1 MGARAVSEDNTEIMR
16 RAYEAYAE
24 RGVDGFLEFIH
35 PDFELVTPPGLA
47 LEPQT
52 YRGHEGVR
60 RYFDSFYDAVDE
72 IRFEPEDFIGVGDK
86 VIVPFRLTTRG
97 RASGIE
103 TSMTAVQVCQIRDGK
118 AVRFDVYPTVETA
131 RAAAAEDRPNLEP

>member
-1 MGARAVSEDNTEIMR
+1 MSEDNVEVMR
-16 RAYEAYAE
+16 RGYEAYAE
-24 RGVDGFLEFIH
+24 RGVEGFLDSIDPE
-35 PDFELVTPPGLA
+35 FELVTPPGLA

-72 IRFEPEDFIGVGDK
+72 VRLEAEEFIAAGNH

-103 TSMTAVQVCQIRDGK
+103 ASMQAVQVWEVRHGK
-118 AVRFDVYPTVETA
+118 AIRCDVYASVEEA
-131 RAAAAEDRPNLEP
+131 REAVG

>member
-1 MGARAVSEDNTEIMR
+1 MGSRMSEAVDNVEAMR
-16 RAYEAYAE
+16 RGYEAFAE

-60 RYFDSFYDAVDE
+60 RYFDSFYEAVDE
-72 IRFEPEDFIGVGDK
+72 IRVEPDEFIAVGDR
-86 VIVPFRLTTRG
+86 VLVPFRLTTRG

-103 TSMTAVQVCQIRDGK
+103 ASMRAVQVCEIRDGK
-118 AVRFDVYPTVETA
+118 
-131 RAAAAEDRPNLEP
+131 

>member
-1 MGARAVSEDNTEIMR
+1 MGAGMSEDNVEIMR
-16 RAYEAYAE
+16 RGYEAYAE
-24 RGVDGFLEFIH
+24 RGVDGFLEYIH

-60 RYFDSFYDAVDE
+60 RYFDSFYEAVDE
-72 IRFEPEDFIGVGDK
+72 IRVEPDEFIAVGDR
-86 VIVPFRLTTRG
+86 VLVPFRLTTRG

-103 TSMTAVQVCQIRDGK
+103 ASMRAVQVCEIRDGK
-118 AVRFDVYPTVETA
+118 AVRFDIYPTLEEA
-131 RAAAAEDRPNLEP
+131 RTAAEGAA

>member
-1 MGARAVSEDNTEIMR
+1 MTDNVEIMR
-16 RAYEAYAE
+16 RGYEAFAA

-35 PDFELVTPPGLA
+35 PEFELVTPPALA

-60 RYFDSFYDAVDE
+60 RYFESFYDAVDE
-72 IRFEPEDFIGVGDK
+72 IRVEPDEFIPVGEK

-97 RASGIE
+97 RTSGIE
-103 TSMTAVQVCQIRDGK
+103 ASMRAVQVCQIRDGK
-118 AVRFDVYPTVETA
+118 FVRFDIYPTLEEA
-131 RAAAAEDRPNLEP
+131 RAAAEASA

>member
-1 MGARAVSEDNTEIMR
+1 MEPLLTDNVEIMR
-16 RAYEAYAE
+16 RGYAAYAE

-52 YRGHEGVR
+52 YKGHEGIR
-60 RYFDSFYDAVDE
+60 RYFDSFYEAVDE
-72 IRFEPEDFIGVGDK
+72 IRMEADDFIPVGDK
-86 VIVPFRLTTRG
+86 VIVPFRMTTRG

-103 TSMTAVQVCQIRDGK
+103 ASMTAVQVVELRDGK
-118 AVRFDVYPTVETA
+118 AVRFEIYPTVEQA
-131 RAAAAEDRPNLEP
+131 RDAVG

>member
-1 MGARAVSEDNTEIMR
+1 MSDGIDNVDVMKR
-16 RAYEAYAE
+16 GYEAFAE
-24 RGVDGFLEFIH
+24 RGVDGFLEFID

-52 YRGHEGVR
+52 YRGHQGVR

-72 IRFEPEDFIGVGDK
+72 IRMEAHDFIPAGDK

-103 TSMTAVQVCQIRDGK
+103 ASMDAVQVCTLRDGK
-118 AVRFDVYPTVETA
+118 AIRFDIYPSL
-131 RAAAAEDRPNLEP
+131 AAARRALEG

>member
-1 MGARAVSEDNTEIMR
+1 MSDMIDNVEVMR
-16 RAYEAYAE
+16 RGYDAFAE
-24 RGVDGFLEFIH
+24 GGVDGFLEAIH
-35 PDFELVTPPGLA
+35 PEFELVVPPGLA

-72 IRFEPEDFIGVGDK
+72 IRLEAHEFIVAGDK
-86 VIVPFRLTTRG
+86 VIVPFRMTTRG

-103 TSMTAVQVCQIRDGK
+103 ASMEAVQVWAFRDGK
-118 AVRFDVYPTVETA
+118 AVHADIYPTLKKA
-131 RAAAAEDRPNLEP
+131 REAVG

>member
-1 MGARAVSEDNTEIMR
+1 MTDNVEIMR
-16 RAYEAYAE
+16 RGYEAFAA

-35 PDFELVTPPGLA
+35 PEFELVTPPGLA

-60 RYFDSFYDAVDE
+60 RYFDSFYEAVDE
-72 IRFEPEDFIGVGDK
+72 IRMEPDDFIPAGDK

-97 RASGIE
+97 RTSGIE
-103 TSMTAVQVCQIRDGK
+103 ASMHAVQVCQIRDGK
-118 AVRFDVYPTVETA
+118 AFRFDIYPTVEEA
-131 RAAAAEDRPNLEP
+131 LAATEAPPKLGT

>member
-1 MGARAVSEDNTEIMR
+1 MSAEADNVEVMKR
-16 RAYEAYAE
+16 GYEAFAE

-52 YRGHEGVR
+52 YVGHEGVR
-60 RYFDSFYDAVDE
+60 RYFDSFYEAVDD
-72 IRFEPEDFIGVGDK
+72 IRLEAEDFIPVGDK

-97 RASGIE
+97 RSSGIE
-103 TSMTAVQVCQIRDGK
+103 ASMEAVQVCTIRDGK
-118 AVRFDVYPTVETA
+118 AIRFEVYPTVEKA
-131 RAAAAEDRPNLEP
+131 REAVG